1 MPQQDAPQKPSRTAA
16 GDSTP
21 RPGQRRGSAGGVR
34 GNSFANGFA
43 GPPDAVS
50 RGLYGEA
57 RGQWEGV
64 A

>member
-1 MPQQDAPQKPSRTAA
+1 MAATQQPAPQEL
-16 GDSTP
+16 STSP
-21 RPGQRRGSAGGVR
+21 DVGTSRPGGAGSVR
-34 GNSFANGFA
+34 GNSFAHGFA

>member
-1 MPQQDAPQKPSRTAA
+1 MPQQAAPQKPSRSFAS
-16 GDSTP
+16 DSTP
-21 RPGQRRGSAGGVR
+21 RPGQRGGGAGGVR
-34 GNSFANGFA
+34 GNSFANGFG
-43 GPPDAVS
+43 GPPDNVS

>member
-1 MPQQDAPQKPSRTAA
+1 MAATQQDAPQEPAP
-16 GDSTP
+16 GDTRP
-21 RPGQRRGSAGGVR
+21 RLRRRRGGTGER
-34 GNSFANGFA
+34 GNSFSNGFG
-43 GPPDAVS
+43 GPPDNVS

>member
-1 MPQQDAPQKPSRTAA
+1 MPGPAPAPQP
-16 GDSTP
+16 TP
-21 RPGQRRGSAGGVR
+21 RSPASDITPRRGGAGGVR

>member
-1 MPQQDAPQKPSRTAA
+1 MDRQAAPQNPPRSPAC
-16 GDSTP
+16 DSTP
-21 RPGQRRGSAGGVR
+21 RPGQRVGGAGGVR
-34 GNSFANGFA
+34 GNSFANGFG